1 MTATRPARG
10 YALVDL
16 LVAVVIVLTAGGATL
31 ALLPSLEA
39 LASAASASTD
49 VNQRLRTGVEVLA
62 GDLAR
67 AGSGLLV
74 GGLDGGLPAWMP
86 VVLPDE
92 VPLATAPRAVAPRD
106 ATLGLLHAPPTAAQ
120 ARLALGTSGPGDP
133 LTLEPPAFCAAGL
146 AACGFVA
153 GTTLLVADRHGGWDR
168 VTVSAVDE
176 AAARLWHVGSPLS
189 RDYHAGAI
197 VTVVESRS
205 YTLRPDPSTGAS
217 TLFRDEGSGVAQ
229 PVLDHVVSFDVR
241 LLGDGQAPLTRT
253 YQPDAPS
260 RYGPS
265 PPAIDSAPLTA
276 WPAGENCI
284 YARDDEGTPL
294 PRLATLG
301 PMTGLTALPAEIFA
315 DGPWCPDETA
325 ALRYD
330 ADLYRVRL
338 VSILLRVQVASA
350 ELRGPAGVLF
360 GGGGTGRAR
369 VLVPDR
375 EVRFSV
381 GPRSL
386 GVGR

>member
-1 MTATRPARG
+1 MTATWLARG

-16 LVAVVIVLTAGGATL
+16 LVAVAIVLTAGGATL
-31 ALLPSLEA
+31 ALLPSLEG
-39 LASAASASTD
+39 LASAASASAD
-49 VNQRLRTGVEVLA
+49 VNQRIRTGVEVLA
-62 GDLAR
+62 GDLSR

-74 GGLDGGLPAWMP
+74 GGLDGGLPAWIP

-92 VPLATAPRAVAPRD
+92 VPLAAAPRAVAPRD
-106 ATLGLLHAPPTAAQ
+106 STLGLFHVPPTAAQ
-120 ARLALGTSGPGDP
+120 ARLALATSGPGDP
-133 LTLEPPAFCAAGL
+133 LTLEPPTFCVDGL
-146 AACGFVA
+146 AACGFA
-153 GTTLLVADRHGGWDR
+153 TGTTLLVADRHGGWDH
-168 VTVSAVDE
+168 VTVSSVDE
-176 AAARLWHVGSPLS
+176 VAGRLWHVGSALS
-189 RDYHAGAI
+189 RDYDTGAI

-217 TLFRDEGSGVAQ
+217 TLFRNEGTGAAQ
-229 PVLDHVVSFDVR
+229 PVLDHVVSFEVR
-241 LLGDGQAPLTRT
+241 LFGDGQAPVTRT
-253 YQPDAPS
+253 PDPEAPS
-260 RYGPS
+260 RYGPP
-265 PPAIDSAPLTA
+265 PPAIDAAPLTA
-276 WPAGENCI
+276 WPAGENCV
-284 YARDDEGTPL
+284 YTRDTEGTPL
-294 PRLATLG
+294 TRLPALG
-301 PMTGLTALPAEIFA
+301 SMTGLTALPHDVLA
-315 DGPWCPDETA
+315 DGPWCPDEAA

-338 VSILLRVQVASA
+338 VTILLRVQVAST